1 MLFSHSVPERAAGGD
16 LLGAADV
23 LAAPEVARSAPATF
37 RLGRGRRRR
46 SRQSGGGHFPGVLV
60 LWLRKKS
67 NNSDTNT

>member
-46 SRQSGGGHFPGVLV
+46 RSRQSGGGHFPGVLV
-60 LWLRKKS
+60 LWLRKK
-67 NNSDTNT
+67 